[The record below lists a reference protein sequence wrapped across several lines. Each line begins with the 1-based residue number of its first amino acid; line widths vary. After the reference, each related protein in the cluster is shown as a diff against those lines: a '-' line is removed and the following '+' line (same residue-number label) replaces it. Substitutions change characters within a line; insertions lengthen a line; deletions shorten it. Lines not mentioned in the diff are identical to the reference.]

1 MYLHSLLRLVL
12 YLFEMMILNGC
23 GARVRPYLPVRRGFL
38 ESSGKA
44 NVKLCI
50 RLTNI
55 RNNSIFAS
63 CSPIH
68 TRFPKNE
75 IRRKSWDYHATA
87 LPISRRAILSEIS
100 QLSVLNGDIESFKTK
115 WLHIPQGFPKYMLIR
130 IFMYEVH
137 ILIPAHENLSSF

>member
-1 MYLHSLLRLVL
+1 MYLCCLLRLDL
-12 YLFEMMILNGC
+12 YLFETMILNGC
-23 GARVRPYLPVRRGFL
+23 GAKVRPYLPVRRGFSEPL
-38 ESSGKA
+38 GRA

-50 RLTNI
+50 RLTNS

-75 IRRKSWDYHATA
+75 IRRKGWDYHTTA
-87 LPISRRAILSEIS
+87 LPISRRASLSEIPP
-100 QLSVLNGDIESFKTK
+100 LSVLNADTESFKIK
-115 WLHIPQGFPKYMLIR
+115 WPHIPQGFPKYMLIR

-137 ILIPAHENLSSF
+137 ILIPAHKNLPSF